1 MANVKMIATAIV
13 FALVGVLV
21 GYLLF
26 NSLFSPTNTAVETL
40 CTTMTASGYTTEAD
54 LAEQAW
60 SFYLL
65 AIPLML
71 LGGSVAMI
79 VKAFK

>member
-1 MANVKMIATAIV
+1 
-13 FALVGVLV
+13 
-21 GYLLF
+21 
-26 NSLFSPTNTAVETL
+26 
-40 CTTMTASGYTTEAD
+40 MTASGYTTEAD